1 MGFHDVPLKA
11 MFGSSCF
18 PCVLQGV
25 HVMLMLFVFIYPYW
39 YPTWF
44 PCGMIFLTLII
55 NTKGVSDGAGNGYP
69 SRAHMFIPSY
79 VDFLVINLNFSPYC
93 FVDNCFLLLLFDF
106 FFWFFV
112 FVHFR
117 SWPLHY
123 LSFDLRLRITPLVF
137 NVVL

>member
-25 HVMLMLFVFIYPYW
+25 HVMLMLFVFIYAYW

-55 NTKGVSDGAGNGYP
+55 NTKGVSDGAG
-69 SRAHMFIPSY
+69 
-79 VDFLVINLNFSPYC
+79 LVTLLERICSSP
-93 FVDNCFLLLLFDF
+93 LMLI
-106 FFWFFV
+106 
-112 FVHFR
+112 
-117 SWPLHY
+117 SW
-123 LSFDLRLRITPLVF
+123 
-137 NVVL
+137 